1 MPGWLVFLIIGIYA
15 ALSVLSAALYAVDKR
30 RAIHNRSGAPKR
42 RIPERTLHLVDLLG
56 GWPGG
61 LTARQVF
68 RHKRDKRVKARF
80 VWTSRVIVAIHAMV
94 WILAALLIYR

>member
-1 MPGWLVFLIIGIYA
+1 MPGWFFVLVIGWYL
-15 ALSVLSAALYAVDKR
+15 ALSVVSTSFYVIDKR
-30 RAIHNRSGAPKR
+30 RAIQNRSGAGKR

-61 LTARQVF
+61 LTARQLF

-80 VWTSRVIVAIHAMV
+80 VWTSRAIVAIHAMV
-94 WILAALLIYR
+94 WILAALLL